1 MAPDA
6 FLVMAVS
13 MAATKGAAIAAETAA
28 APMSAISRRVVV
40 VVCGG
45 GAEGDA
51 LGAASVGSVVDLS
64 RIGIVD
70 SAASLCARRDHNS
83 LHLDHTSLVLQNLHS
98 TNQPRHAH
106 A

>member
-45 GAEGDA
+45 GAEGDE
-51 LGAASVGSVVDLS
+51 LNAASVGSVVDLS

-70 SAASLCARRDHNS
+70 
-83 LHLDHTSLVLQNLHS
+83 
-98 TNQPRHAH
+98 
-106 A
+106 